1 LQLIHAS
8 RPAALAL
15 LLALCPVPALAT
27 PTNVAPQAVTRDN
40 RAAEEVAG
48 QPFID
53 RKVGSVM
60 ERFSR
65 WKARMKKE
73 HFTEYLT
80 AYAAIAGTLTGAIFG
95 FLAYR
100 FGDPMSPYRRSRKQ
114 TLLLAIAIGAGLGVF
129 VAVTQVPPNIPGK
142 VTILLRALAVTT
154 FTTTTVT
161 LLLFV
166 LQRMRTVRKAR
177 RAGIEITGRL
187 RLP

>member
-1 LQLIHAS
+1 MHAS

-15 LLALCPVPALAT
+15 LLAVCPVLAPAA
-27 PTNVAPQAVTRDN
+27 PTNVAPQAVERDN

-53 RKVGSVM
+53 RKVGSVT

-80 AYAAIAGTLTGAIFG
+80 AYAAILGTLTGAIFG

-100 FGDPMSPYRRSRKQ
+100 FGDPMSPYRRSRRQ
-114 TLLLAIAIGAGLGVF
+114 TLLLSLAIGAGLGVF
-129 VAVTQVPPNIPGK
+129 VAVTQVPPDIAGK
-142 VTILLRALAVTT
+142 VTMLLRAMAVTT
-154 FTTTTVT
+154 VT
-161 LLLFV
+161 AVTATLILFV
-166 LQRMRTVRKAR
+166 LQRMCAVRKAR
-177 RAGIEITGRL
+177 RAGIPITGRL